1 MKEEAIGALEQVRD
15 ESPPRARGAPLPVLA
30 AGDDRASEL
39 MRRDAARRCAV
50 PGAADDRPRRDRLA
64 SRPVVPRSRSGSTRC
79 SSARPLIVVLVLA
92 LRRGYPDETL
102 LREPAPLA
110 PRRSAPT
117 SLGRIEHEV
126 ALGVAGS
133 FDLHFRLVPRLRTVA
148 AGLLNS
154 RRRVSLETS
163 PDTARAL
170 LGDDAW
176 ALVRPDRP
184 TPQDRLGQ
192 GIAPSDLGR
201 AVGALEA
208 L

>member
-1 MKEEAIGALEQVRD
+1 MRKDLLGAARFLAVPTLGLVGIAIFAPGRAELAVRVYALI
-15 ESPPRARGAPLPVLA
+15 LA
-30 AGDDRASEL
+30 ATAIAL
-39 MRRDAARRCAV
+39 
-50 PGAADDRPRRDRLA
+50 
-64 SRPVVPRSRSGSTRC
+64 
-79 SSARPLIVVLVLA
+79 LVLA
-92 LRRGYPDETL
+92 LRRGYPDETP
-102 LREPAPLA
+102 LREPGPVS
-110 PRRSAPT
+110 PRRSAPS

-126 ALGVAGS
+126 ALGIAGS
-133 FDLHFRLVPRLRTVA
+133 FDLHFRLVPRLRAVA

-170 LGDDAW
+170 VGEEAW

-201 AVGALEA
+201 AIGALEA
-208 L
+208 I

>member
-1 MKEEAIGALEQVRD
+1 
-15 ESPPRARGAPLPVLA
+15 
-30 AGDDRASEL
+30 
-39 MRRDAARRCAV
+39 MRRDALAGARFLALPTIALV
-50 PGAADDRPRRDRLA
+50 AIALLAPGRAEVALRIYALLLGA
-64 SRPVVPRSRSGSTRC
+64 T
-79 SSARPLIVVLVLA
+79 LIVVLVLA

-201 AVGALEA
+201 AVDALEA

>member
-1 MKEEAIGALEQVRD
+1 M
-15 ESPPRARGAPLPVLA
+15 
-30 AGDDRASEL
+30 
-39 MRRDAARRCAV
+39 
-50 PGAADDRPRRDRLA
+50 
-64 SRPVVPRSRSGSTRC
+64 
-79 SSARPLIVVLVLA
+79 VLVLA
-92 LRRGYPDETL
+92 LRRGYPDETP

-110 PRRSAPT
+110 REAVRADAASR
-117 SLGRIEHEV
+117 RIEHEV

-148 AGLLNS
+148 AGLLNA

-170 LGDDAW
+170 LGDETW

-192 GIAPSDLGR
+192 GIAPNDLGR
-201 AVGALEA
+201 VVGALEA
-208 L
+208 I